1 VWFVMVFDMLSFLAG
16 VAGGAI
22 AGALAGTLHGL
33 EGTATLQER
42 VRQVTREV
50 EKIKRVGLPH
60 ASVANPLESTSEV
73 DRLYQELSEI
83 HEEIRR
89 MYKKGKS

>member
-1 VWFVMVFDMLSFLAG
+1 MVFDMLSFLAG

-22 AGALAGTLHGL
+22 AGALAGTLHSL
-33 EGTATLQER
+33 ESTAKLQER
-42 VRQVTREV
+42 VRHLTREV
-50 EKIKRVGLPH
+50 EKMKRAGPPH
-60 ASVANPLESTSEV
+60 HPVSNSQESRSEV
-73 DRLYQELSEI
+73 DRLYQDLNEI